1 MKFGL
6 KTDESIFKNT
16 KDLAISIG
24 DVVAVE
30 GSPGHDV
37 GVVSLSGE
45 LVKVQ
50 MKKRKVFLMMK
61 TLRKSTEK
69 PLKEILTS
77 GKKQEIKS

>member
-1 MKFGL
+1 MTMPSGEAPLISMKFGL

-30 GSPGHDV
+30 GNPGHDV

-45 LVKVQ
+45 
-50 MKKRKVFLMMK
+50 
-61 TLRKSTEK
+61 
-69 PLKEILTS
+69 PLKY
-77 GKKQEIKS
+77 K